1 MAEWGPRNR
10 APEHR
15 QLLAE
20 RQVLKRD
27 CAVSAADQCER
38 SEHDDERGQHALS
51 CRATDHRINRLG
63 WRSNSGE
70 GQADALLWLRLPLHA
85 VLVWWTWKVA
95 TSSAGP
101 RVQSSVVT
109 N

>member
-1 MAEWGPRNR
+1 MCRRWGPRDR

-38 SEHDDERGQHALS
+38 SEHYDERGQHELS

-63 WRSNSGE
+63 WRSDSGE
-70 GQADALLWLRLPLHA
+70 TQ
-85 VLVWWTWKVA
+85 
-95 TSSAGP
+95 
-101 RVQSSVVT
+101 
-109 N
+109 